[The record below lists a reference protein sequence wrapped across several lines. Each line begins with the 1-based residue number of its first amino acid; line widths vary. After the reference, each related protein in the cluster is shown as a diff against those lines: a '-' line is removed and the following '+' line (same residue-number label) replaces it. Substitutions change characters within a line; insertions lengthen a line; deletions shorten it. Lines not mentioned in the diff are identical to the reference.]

1 MHAEHNNILQIG
13 DIDADSDAPQLNRQ
27 KLRDDFAQVSILYL
41 PGRHLAKSSHHAQGV
56 ARRGFSNSSNIHPNN
71 HTKLKLYEFFLPH
84 RDFEDKVSQFSAWG
98 AVSLNI
104 GRINILNSYLDWP
117 LAHNIHNKF
126 PIPGSRF
133 PKNCVREISESHGG
147 NSGGG
152 SSSRDS
158 SQQPR
163 NYSRVMQLCSCRVA
177 LRQWR

>member
-1 MHAEHNNILQIG
+1 MGNFVENRKER
-13 DIDADSDAPQLNRQ
+13 SPQTPAREAAAQLPNRE
-27 KLRDDFAQVSILYL
+27 
-41 PGRHLAKSSHHAQGV
+41 LAC
-56 ARRGFSNSSNIHPNN
+56 N
-71 HTKLKLYEFFLPH
+71 E
-84 RDFEDKVSQFSAWG
+84 
-98 AVSLNI
+98 
-104 GRINILNSYLDWP
+104 
-117 LAHNIHNKF
+117 F